1 MEYIIPIVLFI
12 CLGLLAGVLLTVF
25 SRVFAVEQDE
35 RAVKVREVLPG
46 ANCGACGFAGCD
58 AYAEAVANG
67 AKTNACIPGGDSVS
81 RQISAI
87 MGSAYEDVAEQV
99 AVVHCS
105 GTCGV
110 TGKKYEYAGEMTC
123 DAVSRLYGGNGACP
137 SGCIGL
143 GDCVKACPFG
153 AISVKDGAAVVDR
166 SLCTGCGLCAKACPK
181 HLIGL
186 FAAEQRVEVLCQS
199 PLNGKATMAAC
210 KAGCIGCKKCERN
223 CPSGAIHVQNN
234 HAVIDH
240 EKCTGC
246 GACAEGCPTHC
257 IHLL

>member
-110 TGKKYEYAGEMTC
+110 TGKKYEYAGEMT
-123 DAVSRLYGGNGACP
+123 
-137 SGCIGL
+137 
-143 GDCVKACPFG
+143 
-153 AISVKDGAAVVDR
+153 
-166 SLCTGCGLCAKACPK
+166 
-181 HLIGL
+181 
-186 FAAEQRVEVLCQS
+186 
-199 PLNGKATMAAC
+199 
-210 KAGCIGCKKCERN
+210 
-223 CPSGAIHVQNN
+223 
-234 HAVIDH
+234 
-240 EKCTGC
+240 
-246 GACAEGCPTHC
+246 
-257 IHLL
+257 